1 MLEVDP
7 ILDALW
13 TDINTL
19 QAEMGPPDL
28 VCFTGDLVQQGDLE
42 DDFDLAISR
51 FILPLEEITGLG
63 DDRIFIVAGNHD
75 VSRSKVSVP
84 MLERWNKLRDD
95 GVDAIREY
103 LGELKEPPAS
113 LATVLSL
120 ADMAHP
126 RWVHPLTYTAQVPL
140 NGIRL
145 GIAGVTSPWASAA
158 QREHG
163 RLMLGDLQLE
173 IAERD
178 LRETDVKIA
187 LFHHPI
193 EWLLDEDRQ
202 AVEVA
207 LAKYTIVLNGHLHQV
222 GEKTILR
229 QDRRTVYSSAGAIYA
244 PRDPSL
250 DGYTWL
256 QLDWPDCVTLH
267 LREYSRSR
275 KQFVKAESW
284 VSGGQVRRNLHSD
297 SGAQMLLP
305 RAEDVTRALD
315 ERDRMIPILRSI
327 FPAAKVT
334 LPGLFVAPELQTP
347 EAYVE
352 RNLYTRGDYAK
363 LDDVLK
369 GNVNVVFVGSTESG
383 KTTLLKYL
391 AVRALEENRLP
402 VFVDFE
408 KIGPTTLSS
417 VLDRSST
424 WFGGHLSRR
433 TIDAALSNG
442 AACILVDNLDGS
454 NKAGMQVLQEMAKRW
469 PQNRWFVTMREGI
482 WQSFGLRSLPEME
495 IIFEAYYLRPITRGK
510 IREFVER
517 FFSLQLL
524 PSWPNANSATAELVE
539 YLGETGFA
547 RTPYNLIVL
556 LTLLGSRH
564 AANPINEAAF
574 LRRYMELIL
583 ERGVADEARIG
594 SYVFDDKESFLAVV
608 AESLLDQGGHMAES
622 EFEILLSDWHQ
633 RFGYLVRKSR
643 FDRLFLEKGVLV
655 VEGSRVTFRDHRIWS
670 YYLAVRAT
678 KSAQLLDR
686 LMDPA
691 HIREFGDV
699 LALYAGLRH
708 DAVFLVEH
716 VERLLLQVLDECVRT
731 LPVLRIGNL
740 GPQLPFRREDL
751 DGLLVQLHKRSA
763 EEADQAVD
771 AVEERLQTSPTG
783 DGKDAPELPLELHN
797 LLGLH
802 LLYGRLLRNTPEM
815 DVNQKVSSL
824 KLYLTAGTVA
834 WIILGTIIQKY
845 LDDGVITAEW
855 VPFEQRGRFVKL
867 VGRIARVLV
876 PLLVQRTMAGRVATP
891 KLHSILQMLWDEGVP
906 DDAEELSRFLL
917 FGLLYDLGADSRIDV
932 VRAFIRS
939 APNDLVELAMYKLL
953 GVIASPDVD
962 ESEKT
967 QLTPFIVEASKRSLD
982 LSVREQDVL
991 RNEIRR
997 QVLMDRVR
1005 VALDRQNI
1013 ES

>member
-1 MLEVDP
+1 MREIDP

-13 TDINTL
+13 TDIDTL
-19 QAEMGPPDL
+19 QAEMGRPDL

-42 DDFDLAISR
+42 ADFDLAISR

-63 DDRIFIVAGNHD
+63 EDRIFIVAGNHD

-103 LGELKEPPAS
+103 LGELKEPPAA

-126 RWVHPLTYTAQVPL
+126 RWVHPLTYTAVLPL
-140 NGIRL
+140 KGIRL
-145 GIAGVTSPWASAA
+145 GIAGVTSPWASAS

-173 IAERD
+173 MAERE
-178 LRETDVKIA
+178 LRATDVKIA
-187 LFHHPI
+187 LFHHPV

-207 LAKYTIVLNGHLHQV
+207 LATYSIVLNGHLHQV

-229 QDRRTVYSSAGAIYA
+229 QDRQTVYSSAGAVYA
-244 PRDPSL
+244 PRNPSL

-256 QLDWPDCVTLH
+256 QLDWPESVTLN

-284 VSGGQVRRNLHSD
+284 AAGGQVTRSLRSHS
-297 SGAQMLLP
+297 AALMLWP

-315 ERDRMIPILRSI
+315 ERDRMIPTLRSI
-327 FPAAKVT
+327 FPTANIT
-334 LPGLFVAPELQTP
+334 LPELFVAPELQTP

-352 RNLYTRGDYAK
+352 GNLHTPRDYAK

-369 GNVNVVFVGSTESG
+369 GNFNIAFVGDAESG

-391 AVRALEENRLP
+391 AVRALEDQRLP

-408 KIGPTTLSS
+408 KVARTKLSS
-417 VLDRSST
+417 VLDRSSS
-424 WFGGHLSRR
+424 WFGGHVSRQAVE
-433 TIDAALSNG
+433 AALSNG
-442 AACILVDNLDGS
+442 TAWILVDNVDGS

-482 WQSFGLRSLPEME
+482 WQSVGLRSLPEME

-517 FFSLQLL
+517 FFTLQLL
-524 PSWPNANSATAELVE
+524 PSWPNASTATSQLVE
-539 YLGETGFA
+539 HLGETGFA

-556 LTLLGSRH
+556 LTLLGSQPE
-564 AANPINEAAF
+564 ANPINEAAF
-574 LRRYMELIL
+574 LRRYMELVL
-583 ERGVADEARIG
+583 ERGAADEARIG
-594 SYVFDDKESFLAVV
+594 SYTFDDKESFLAVV
-608 AESLLDQGGHMAES
+608 AESLLDHHGLMAEDQ
-622 EFEILLSDWHQ
+622 FEVLLTEWHQ
-633 RFGYLVRKSR
+633 HFGYLVRKSR
-643 FDRLFLEKGVLV
+643 FDRLFFEKGVLV
-655 VEGSRVTFRDHRIWS
+655 VEGGRVSFRDHRIWS

-678 KSAQLLDR
+678 KNSCLLDR
-686 LMDPA
+686 LMDAA
-691 HIREFGDV
+691 HIQEFGDV
-699 LALYAGLRH
+699 LTLYAGLRH
-708 DAVFLVEH
+708 DAAFLVEH
-716 VERLLLQVLDECVRT
+716 VERLLLHALDECVRD
-731 LPVLRIGNL
+731 LPAFTIGNL
-740 GPQLPFRREDL
+740 APQLPFRREDL
-751 DGLLVQLHKRSA
+751 DGLVVQLRQRPTEDA
-763 EEADQAVD
+763 DEAADEIEA
-771 AVEERLQTSPTG
+771 RLQASRDG
-783 DGKDAPELPLELHN
+783 DGKDAPELPSELHN

-815 DVNQKVSSL
+815 DVDRKIAGL
-824 KLYLTAGTVA
+824 KLYVTAGTVA
-834 WIILGTIIQKY
+834 WIILGTTVQKY

-855 VPFEQRGRFVKL
+855 LPVEQRGRFVEL
-867 VGRIARVLV
+867 VGRIARILV
-876 PLLVQRTMAGRVATP
+876 PLVVQRVMAGRVATP
-891 KLHSILQMLWDEGVP
+891 KLHSILQMLWDERVP
-906 DDAEELSRFLL
+906 DDAGELSRFML
-917 FGLLYDLGADSRIDV
+917 FGLLYDLGTDSRIDV
-932 VRAFIRS
+932 VRAFIHS
-939 APNDLVELAMYKLL
+939 APDDLVELAMYKLL
-953 GVIASPDVD
+953 GVVASPDVD
-962 ESEKT
+962 EQEKT
-967 QLTPFIVEASKRSLD
+967 RVTPLIVEASKRSQV
-982 LSVREQDVL
+982 LSVQQQDVL
-991 RNEIRR
+991 RNELRR

-1005 VALDRQNI
+1005 ALDSHNT